1 MNTLVLWAVRLSSVN
16 ILEDLIETGGAD
28 VNGSYGPNEDTLLH
42 IAVKTL
48 WTSGCV
54 TLSCIKHQPTVIRLL
69 LRSGARVDAL
79 NRSGASALHLLC
91 LHLSDRGPGT
101 SCRQVPGMKILD
113 LLLEAG
119 ANVNLPQPETSAS
132 PLHCALL
139 YGPESYQGCVKKLL
153 SAGADPLAEM
163 YVPPEG
169 VFGRPAFE
177 RSSAKMHPGWKKV
190 MMLLGTGAVPLAS
203 MYVSYPEGVFSG
215 RYFNLPMWGKPLC
228 I

>member
-1 MNTLVLWAVRLSSVN
+1 MDTLVQWAVRLSSVEMLKN
-16 ILEDLIETGGAD
+16 LIETGGAN

-119 ANVNLPQPETSAS
+119 ANVNLPSRKPVHRHYTAHSCTDPNHRWTVSRSCCLLAQTRLRKCTCRRKAS
-132 PLHCALL
+132 LVDLRSKGLL
-139 YGPESYQGCVKKLL
+139 QRCTPGGKK
-153 SAGADPLAEM
+153 
-163 YVPPEG
+163 
-169 VFGRPAFE
+169 
-177 RSSAKMHPGWKKV
+177 
-190 MMLLGTGAVPLAS
+190 
-203 MYVSYPEGVFSG
+203 
-215 RYFNLPMWGKPLC
+215 
-228 I
+228 